1 MLDKHVFIPMLLERV
16 ANTENIATLTE
27 QLLEHIGRATGAD
40 RVYVFELTPIGS
52 LSNTH
57 EWCREGV
64 SPQKHNLQDMPL
76 ELLGPWKA
84 EFRRSGSVVIRDL
97 EAYGEECREIYDILR
112 PQGIHSLVVC
122 PLMLHGRHV
131 GFFGVDNPP
140 QKGID
145 AIMDVL
151 SELRHTLVIMLRCRA
166 MMQEMARMCFRD
178 QLTGARNRHA
188 LMHEGA
194 GLDAD
199 RSIGFVLCD
208 TNGLKEVNDV
218 QGHDAGDALLV
229 GTASALFEAFGR
241 MHVYRIGGDEF
252 VAFHQGDSEAGF
264 RGRLE
269 RLRAAFEKHRVH
281 VAVGPVFLER
291 AETGVEDL
299 LKLADARMY
308 EDKRRFYEDRG
319 GKPAPMADPD
329 GSGRRG

>member
-1 MLDKHVFIPMLLERV
+1 MLDKHVFIPKLLEKV
-16 ANTENIATLTE
+16 ANTENIATLAD
-27 QLLEHIGRATGAD
+27 QLLEHIGRETGAD
-40 RVYVFELTPIGS
+40 RAYIFEMTPIGGLNS
-52 LSNTH
+52 TH

-64 SPQKHNLQDMPL
+64 SPQKSNLQDMPL

-97 EAYGEECREIYDILR
+97 EAWRTKSREIRGILEA
-112 PQGIHSLVVC
+112 QGIHSLVVC
-122 PLMLHGRHV
+122 PLMLHGREV

-140 QKGID
+140 QEGID
-145 AIMDVL
+145 AILDIL
-151 SELRHTLVIMLRCRA
+151 SELRHALVIMLRCRS

-199 RSIGFVLCD
+199 RSIGFVMCD

-229 GTASALFEAFGR
+229 GTVSALFEAFGR

-252 VAFHQGDSEAGF
+252 VAFHQGDSEDGF
-264 RGRLE
+264 RDRLE
-269 RLRAAFEKHRVH
+269 RLRAAFGKHRVH
-281 VAVGPVFLER
+281 AAVGSVFLER
-291 AETGVEDL
+291 AETGMEAL
-299 LKLADARMY
+299 LKLADTRMY
-308 EDKRRFYEDRG
+308 EDKRRFYEAHG
-319 GKPAPMADPD
+319 GKG
-329 GSGRRG
+329 GSHA